1 MGTVGQEVH
10 QEVPKTL
17 TSSPFSSSSSFF
29 LLLTMVLSVLADS
42 ILICRIAC
50 GLLSIAAEL
59 ARACSLS
66 LWPSPGRWLRNL
78 CLRARLTRG
87 HDQARSRA
95 DESSGG
101 SREASRESD
110 LIMAGYES
118 SLITAGASSSQGS
131 GGSFKRRQA
140 AIYCLDDHAL
150 HQLISLSRTCYDDE
164 RY

>member
-1 MGTVGQEVH
+1 MRLCTNVLGMASIC
-10 QEVPKTL
+10 
-17 TSSPFSSSSSFF
+17 SS
-29 LLLTMVLSVLADS
+29 
-42 ILICRIAC
+42 
-50 GLLSIAAEL
+50 
-59 ARACSLS
+59 
-66 LWPSPGRWLRNL
+66 L
-78 CLRARLTRG
+78 CLSEDHNQKHRG

-95 DESSGG
+95 DESSVG

-131 GGSFKRRQA
+131 GVSFKRRQA

>member
-1 MGTVGQEVH
+1 MVYARYN
-10 QEVPKTL
+10 
-17 TSSPFSSSSSFF
+17 SCISSFP
-29 LLLTMVLSVLADS
+29 TSRVAQIHYRA
-42 ILICRIAC
+42 ILGRWMYSMRLCI
-50 GLLSIAAEL
+50 GM
-59 ARACSLS
+59 LS
-66 LWPSPGRWLRNL
+66 LERGRSSLRISEDHNQKH
-78 CLRARLTRG
+78 RG

-95 DESSGG
+95 DESNVG

-131 GGSFKRRQA
+131 GVSFKRRQA